1 MNRTTNLGLLLAG
14 VHFVSMIRSIDPAQV
29 AENVKLTMA
38 DLKVDTKHLDHM
50 VTPAMTVRML
60 QATPDFDK
68 DRQIVEDI
76 LSCYLAD
83 VMIDAMV
90 QSGID
95 PESMPLQGILSAT
108 LLMEPVQAAALKLLI
123 PLH

>member
-1 MNRTTNLGLLLAG
+1 MSDTPNLEMLLRGA
-14 VHFVSMIRSIDPAQV
+14 HFALMIRTIDPIQV
-29 AENVKLTMA
+29 AENVKLSIA
-38 DLKVDTKHLDHM
+38 DLKVDTEHLDEL
-50 VTPAMTVRML
+50 VTPRMTVRQL
-60 QATPDFDK
+60 QATPDFEH

-90 QSGID
+90 HSGIN
-95 PESMPLQGILSAT
+95 PQGLPLQAILSAT
-108 LLMEPVQAAALKLLI
+108 LMMEPVQAAALKLLF